1 MYDTET
7 VHMIDYSKVFGNLSI
22 QCTRAWL
29 LLKK

>member
-7 VHMIDYSKVFGNLSI
+7 VHRIDYSKVFGNVSI

-29 LLKK
+29 